1 MPQMKER
8 EYRTIAP
15 LQIPQ
20 TEQKEKRIDSSYYT
34 EGYATTFEPYVL
46 WEDENGPIYEKFDRS
61 CFVGCDMSDIIMQF
75 DHQGMVM
82 ARQRNKTLLV
92 EVDDNGL
99 FIAADLSKSEMARN
113 LYEAIANGLIDRMSW
128 GFMPGEYYFD
138 KATRTFVHTKIKKIF
153 DVSAVS
159 IPANEDTN
167 IHARSFV
174 NGEIEK
180 MKQELLEQKRNK
192 EKLSLILK
200 LEGVN

>member
-1 MPQMKER
+1 MK
-8 EYRTIAP
+8 I
-15 LQIPQ
+15 L
-20 TEQKEKRIDSSYYT
+20 TEQKEKRIDSNYYT

-46 WEDENGPIYEKFDRS
+46 WEDEDGPIYESFSRD
-61 CFVGCDMSDIIMQF
+61 CFAGCDMSDIIMQF

-99 FIAADLSKSEMARN
+99 FIAADLSKSEMSRN

-128 GFMPGEYYFD
+128 GFMPGEYHFD
-138 KATRTFVHTKIKKIF
+138 KATRTFVHTKVKKIF

-159 IPANEDTN
+159 LPANEDTN
-167 IHARSFV
+167 IQARSFI

-192 EKLSLILK
+192 EKLSLKLK

>member
-1 MPQMKER
+1 
-8 EYRTIAP
+8 
-15 LQIPQ
+15 
-20 TEQKEKRIDSSYYT
+20 
-34 EGYATTFEPYVL
+34 
-46 WEDENGPIYEKFDRS
+46 
-61 CFVGCDMSDIIMQF
+61 MSDIIMQF